1 MLQAER
7 AAPAHRN
14 LRKPTRTS
22 KDPARPKILKKE
34 VIKNSL
40 AVNWLVL
47 QAFTTSAWDLS
58 LVSRQG
64 VPASCA
70 SQPPKKKSDLNN

>member
-14 LRKPTRTS
+14 LRKPTRTN

-47 QAFTTSAWDLS
+47 QAFTDKCMGSIPS
-58 LVSRQG
+58 LPTGS
-64 VPASCA
+64 PCKLCLAA
-70 SQPPKKKSDLNN
+70 TKKKK